1 MRERLLR
8 PYRRRQSAS
17 RLLGHRPCRRAAAE
31 GRDGRDHLR
40 SRARDGRQRLGR
52 ARHRHAEEEVAGPC
66 PQRYRDRADA
76 DTEGRARS
84 RPSAQPRQGDL
95 REPMRSLKLDTPK
108 SLSQR
113 VMQRLRQAI
122 IDGEFALGAAIS
134 EEMVAN
140 SFGVSR
146 TPVREA
152 MGQLQAQGLV
162 VIRPQVG
169 SFVFTPSADDINA
182 LCTFRIALEPKA
194 AELAFRHDR
203 EGTIA
208 TMSGAI
214 AAMEPAVE
222 ARDNIAYG
230 RADANF
236 HEALFAHCGNRYL
249 IESHQLVSGRVAA

>member
-1 MRERLLR
+1 
-8 PYRRRQSAS
+8 
-17 RLLGHRPCRRAAAE
+17 
-31 GRDGRDHLR
+31 
-40 SRARDGRQRLGR
+40 
-52 ARHRHAEEEVAGPC
+52 
-66 PQRYRDRADA
+66 
-76 DTEGRARS
+76 
-84 RPSAQPRQGDL
+84 
-95 REPMRSLKLDTPK
+95 MRSLKLDAPK

-169 SFVFTPSADDINA
+169 SFVFTPSAEDITA

-194 AELAFRHDR
+194 AELAFHHDR
-203 EGTIA
+203 AGAIA
-208 TMSGAI
+208 TMSEAI
-214 AAMEPAVE
+214 AAMEPAIA

-230 RADANF
+230 RADAAF

-249 IESHQLVSGRVAA
+249 AESYQLASSRVAALRTNLTSPIDVRTRTSFDEHRELLDLFARGEFAAFAILMTTHITNSGVVYAKALEVD